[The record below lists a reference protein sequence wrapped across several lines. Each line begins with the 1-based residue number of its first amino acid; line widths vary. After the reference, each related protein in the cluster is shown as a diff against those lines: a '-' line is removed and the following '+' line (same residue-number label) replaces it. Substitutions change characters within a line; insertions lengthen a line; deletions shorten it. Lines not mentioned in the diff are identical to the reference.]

1 MFKSFSKPR
10 KDGVKKM
17 AKVKEVGARDRAKYS
32 KIHKSLNQNISNGS
46 HVDSTFFSQIVTIKV
61 GREGR
66 TFAAHADILSVS
78 SFFAAILRESESTVT
93 ERRIDLLDEEPEIL
107 SCVLEYLY
115 VGVLKKGD
123 YHPRLIKNK
132 LKGSW
137 YLENTN
143 ENSVTRKIFIRGHGK
158 ILRDTVIYCAA
169 EKYGLEELKN
179 LALRKQAL
187 QRGIEVAMIIRSA
200 RYAYENTAISDPRLR
215 SYFLSLI
222 IRCRKIFKKS
232 GTMQIEMETGGKFFF
247 DLFVALCNH
256 IDNKKVKRNDLY
268 LHETN
273 T

>member
-1 MFKSFSKPR
+1 MFKSFSKPK
-10 KDGVKKM
+10 KDGVKKV
-17 AKVKEVGARDRAKYS
+17 AKAKQVGAQNRAKYS

-46 HVDSTFFSQIVTIKV
+46 TFSSQIVMIKV

-66 TFAAHADILSVS
+66 TFAAHADILSLS
-78 SFFAAILRESESTVT
+78 PFFAAILMRSECTVT
-93 ERRIDLLDEEPEIL
+93 EKIDLLDEEPEIL

-115 VGVLKKGD
+115 KGD

-137 YLENTN
+137 YLENSN
-143 ENSVTRKIFIRGHGK
+143 ENSVAGKIFIRGHGK

-169 EKYGLEELKN
+169 EKYGLEDLKN

-187 QRGIEVAMIIRSA
+187 QKGIEVAMIIRSA

-215 SYFLSLI
+215 SHFLSLI

-232 GTMQIEMETGGKFFF
+232 GTMEIEMETGGKIFF

-256 IDNKKVKRNDLY
+256 IDNKKWYNS
-268 LHETN
+268 HQN
-273 T
+273 